1 MPPNNTPVYSV
12 LGLPLLKY
20 ISHIPMAPFNTEKC
34 KGRLALPF
42 LATARREIH
51 NDPLRNYLGF
61 GGGGG
66 CVCVWGGVGVA
77 REYVCV
83 GGGGQCLYCLISIG
97 SHCRISV
104 AVLVNNC
111 LLWRNSTK
119 RGINRY

>member
-66 CVCVWGGVGVA
+66 CVCV
-77 REYVCV
+77 C
-83 GGGGQCLYCLISIG
+83 GGGGLCVSRSRQHQRIKPACVILTHIWRHRRIGEGCLQRCCCLRAEA
-97 SHCRISV
+97 C
-104 AVLVNNC
+104 
-111 LLWRNSTK
+111 
-119 RGINRY
+119 